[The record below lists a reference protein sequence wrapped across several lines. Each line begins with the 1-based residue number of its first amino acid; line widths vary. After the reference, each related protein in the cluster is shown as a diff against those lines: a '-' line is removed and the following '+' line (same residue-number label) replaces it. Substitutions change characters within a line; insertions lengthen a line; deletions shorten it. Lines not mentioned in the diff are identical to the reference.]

1 MMEECALPEN
11 MTRYSEEERT
21 TILQYLHQLN
31 DNQKKAYSIAKNHL
45 GTSFN
50 LVRSTGYVEWK
61 KKRER
66 PT

>member
-1 MMEECALPEN
+1 
-11 MTRYSEEERT
+11 
-21 TILQYLHQLN
+21 LN